1 MDKNT
6 RNRLMEQRCR
16 ELGIF
21 PTYDRDGR
29 AGYVPSLED
38 KMLYLDECDDPVT
51 REARACALTEMMGD
65 PDGDDS
71 WTEIW

>member
-1 MDKNT
+1 MT
-6 RNRLMEQRCR
+6 VYLHIEQAEIHFHYNRE
-16 ELGIF
+16 
-21 PTYDRDGR
+21 GR

-38 KMLYLDECDDPVT
+38 KMLYLDECDDLVT
-51 REARACALTEMMGD
+51 RESRACALTEVMGD